1 MQRTITDYSLDGE
14 DEWVAHL
21 SCGHRQHVRHHP
33 PFQLREWV
41 LDPQGRNTH
50 IGTPLDCPL
59 CDRTEMPEGLR
70 LLRTSAQWDEHTMPN
85 GLGRAHRIA
94 AGTWGR
100 IVVHD
105 GHLRFAARTEPEVDT
120 ILSRGSIQAIPPEV
134 EHEIEPLDGVWFSI
148 DFLSIAEENADPSD
162 QALRAQDFESGGET
176 ACWAHLLCEECGAVL
191 DGGPHAMGCNGK
203 WY

>member
-1 MQRTITDYSLDGE
+1 VQRTITDYSLDE
-14 DEWVAHL
+14 EAEWVAHL
-21 SCGHRQHVRHHP
+21 SCGHGQHVRHRP

-41 LDPQGRNTH
+41 LDRQGRNTH

-59 CDRTEMPEGLR
+59 CDRAEMPEGLR

-85 GLGRAHRIA
+85 GLRRAHRIA

-105 GHLRFAARTEPEVDT
+105 GHLRFAAQTEPRLETV
-120 ILSRGSIQAIPPEV
+120 LSCGSIQAIPPEV
-134 EHEIEPLDGVWFSI
+134 EHEIEPLDRVCFSI
-148 DFLSIAEENADPSD
+148 DFLSIAENDADRSD
-162 QALRAQDFESGGET
+162 QSLRGQDFEIGGET

-191 DGGPHAMGCNGK
+191 DGGPHAMGCNRK
-203 WY
+203 